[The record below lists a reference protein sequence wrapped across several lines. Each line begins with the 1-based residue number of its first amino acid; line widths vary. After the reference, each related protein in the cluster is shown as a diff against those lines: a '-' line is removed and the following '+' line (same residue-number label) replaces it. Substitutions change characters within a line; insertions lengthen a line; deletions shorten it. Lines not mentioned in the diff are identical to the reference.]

1 MVRNVPAIV
10 VTAMSLVD
18 AALGFTASVLS
29 KPMSITRRPATLTF
43 TAEVAV
49 TSDPIGADVS
59 GNKVV
64 EFFKSQE
71 FLQTFCSNDSSAVA
85 VASLSDEYRQIWED
99 VCNNE
104 AYRYGPELAPPK
116 ISNSKNENDCSIV
129 CSPSKSQF
137 PGVTVIN
144 NMTSAVQLLRNA
156 GSFPISYRLVLLSDT
171 RSATGTPFAVWLFNQ
186 MTKTKNSTET
196 DDCTTRR
203 PTCRALTTIS
213 LVPSINDEGIENG
226 FCLQVES
233 EVNVMMDVPELIIKV
248 MPMSMERAEA
258 VGSESMVKTVAAD
271 IASAFERTSVAF
283 VEWNQGALALE
294 GQEPTVIH

>member
-1 MVRNVPAIV
+1 MVRNVTAILL
-10 VTAMSLVD
+10 TAMALVD
-18 AALGFTASVLS
+18 TALGFTASVLS
-29 KPMSITRRPATLTF
+29 KPISTTRRSATLTF
-43 TAEVAV
+43 TAEVAA

-59 GNKVV
+59 GDKVV
-64 EFFKSQE
+64 EFFRSQE
-71 FLQTFCSNDSSAVA
+71 FLQRFCNSDSTAVA
-85 VASLSDEYRQIWED
+85 VAPLSEEYRQIWED

-116 ISNSKNENDCSIV
+116 NSNAKNENDCSIV
-129 CSPSKSQF
+129 FSPSKSKF

-144 NMTSAVQLLRNA
+144 NITSAVQLLRNA

-196 DDCTTRR
+196 DDFTTRR

-213 LVPSINDEGIENG
+213 LLPSINDEGIDNG

-271 IASAFERTSVAF
+271 IASAFERTASAF
-283 VEWNQGALALE
+283 VEWNQGVLALD